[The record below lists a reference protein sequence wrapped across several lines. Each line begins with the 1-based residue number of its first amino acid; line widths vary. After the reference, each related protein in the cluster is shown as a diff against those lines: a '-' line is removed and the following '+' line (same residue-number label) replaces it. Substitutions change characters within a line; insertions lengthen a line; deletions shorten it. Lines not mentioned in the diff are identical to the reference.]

1 MTGGR
6 SWPDLAPQP
15 DSPGAS
21 GQVGSR
27 GGDSLDRGHEADV
40 GNTPHSLLTASSPS
54 PDQDTHSEK
63 IMHFWVVICVFKHE

>member
-27 GGDSLDRGHEADV
+27 GGDSLDSLDRGHEADV
-40 GNTPHSLLTASSPS
+40 GNTPHSSLTP
-54 PDQDTHSEK
+54 HS
-63 IMHFWVVICVFKHE
+63 ILALP